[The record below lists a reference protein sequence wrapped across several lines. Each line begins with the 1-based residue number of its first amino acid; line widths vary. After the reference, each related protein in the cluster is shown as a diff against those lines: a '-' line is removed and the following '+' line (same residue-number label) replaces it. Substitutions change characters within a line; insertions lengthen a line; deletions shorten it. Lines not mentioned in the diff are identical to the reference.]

1 MEKRK
6 THTSAAVK
14 NRYNAK
20 AYDRITLVVKKG
32 DKDIIKSRA
41 DELGLSVNEYVTRMI
56 YADINRGN

>member
-56 YADINRGN
+56 YADINRGE

>member
-20 AYDRITLVVKKG
+20 AYDRITIVVKKG
-32 DKDIIKSRA
+32 DKGIIKSRA
-41 DELGLSVNEYVTRMI
+41 DELGLSVIEYVTRMI